1 MTAVYELEVPKVSR
15 PYLDPVQEEKVI
27 SSYCENDWLNYF
39 KDCQFIDY
47 RQGRQTDS
55 VYMKDLGG
63 HYQVLI
69 FNKMDSKNCT
79 FIGSVGEVQIN
90 TTFDKQI
97 FDKMVNYVKY
107 GEMNVKN
114 TSSYFRV

>member
-1 MTAVYELEVPKVSR
+1 MTAVYELEVPKVSK
-15 PYLDPVQEEKVI
+15 PYLDPVQEEKVL
-27 SSYCENDWLNYF
+27 SSYTQELWLNYF
-39 KDCQFIDY
+39 TECEFIDY

-55 VYMKDLGG
+55 IYLKNSDK
-63 HYQVLI
+63 HYQVII

-79 FIGSVGEVQIN
+79 FIGSMGEVQIN

-107 GEMNVKN
+107 GELNVKDQGRN
-114 TSSYFRV
+114 FRL